1 MTIKFIYKDFQNY
14 YIKDM
19 LKERRYK
26 IEIDTASPAVSVLKD
41 VPTFRLWEFLRAYPE
56 YKKYADVNCNRPI
69 YVYKKCK
76 VGTTALWKLVD
87 ALTYSMGSCATNI
100 RRDAKDLKKNY
111 SVNIAT
117 GMYRY
122 LSWEMS
128 YDKKVKMYKLNS
140 LGEDLRYKLKREAYP
155 MEALT
160 KADYLQDKK
169 YKAALEASKKVLYD
183 YNNWDVERSLE
194 VLK

>member
-1 MTIKFIYKDFQNY
+1 MIKEK
-14 YIKDM
+14 
-19 LKERRYK
+19 RYK
-26 IEIDTASPAVSVLKD
+26 IEVDTSSPSVCVLGNLPYLNIWSF
-41 VPTFRLWEFLRAYPE
+41 VRAYPE
-56 YKKYADVNCNRPI
+56 YKKYADANCNRPI
-69 YVYKKCK
+69 TVYQKCK

-87 ALTYSMGSCATNI
+87 ALTYSMCSCSINI
-100 RRDAKDLKKNY
+100 RRDAKDLKSNFG
-111 SVNIAT
+111 VNIAT
-117 GMYRY
+117 GMYKY

-128 YDKKVKMYKLNS
+128 DVKKVKMYKLNS
-140 LGEDLRYKLKREAYP
+140 LGEDLRYKLKHEDYP

-169 YKAALEASKKVLYD
+169 YKAALEASKKVIYD

>member
-1 MTIKFIYKDFQNY
+1 MIKEK
-14 YIKDM
+14 
-19 LKERRYK
+19 RYK
-26 IEIDTASPAVSVLKD
+26 IEIDTDSPSVCVLKN
-41 VPTFRLWEFLRAYPE
+41 VPTLRLWEFLRAHPE
-56 YKKYADVNCNRPI
+56 YKKYANANCNWPI
-69 YVYKKCK
+69 VVYQKCK

-87 ALTYSMGSCATNI
+87 ALTYSMSGCPINI
-100 RRDAKDLKKNY
+100 RRDAKDLKRNF
-111 SVNIAT
+111 SVNIAS

-122 LSWEMS
+122 LTWEMS

-169 YKAALEASKKVLYD
+169 YKAALEMSKKVLYD
-183 YNNWDVERSLE
+183 YHNWDVERSLE

>member
-1 MTIKFIYKDFQNY
+1 MIKEK
-14 YIKDM
+14 
-19 LKERRYK
+19 RYK
-26 IEIDTASPAVSVLKD
+26 IEIDTGSPGVSVLKD
-41 VPTFRLWEFLRAYPE
+41 VPYHRLWEFLRAYPV

-69 YVYKKCK
+69 TVYQKCK

-87 ALTYSMGSCATNI
+87 ALTYSMCSCSTNI

-117 GMYRY
+117 DMYKY
-122 LSWEMS
+122 LTWEMS

-140 LGEDLRYKLKREAYP
+140 LGEDLRCKLKREDYP

-169 YKAALEASKKVLYD
+169 YKAALEMSKKVLYD

>member
-1 MTIKFIYKDFQNY
+1 MIKEK
-14 YIKDM
+14 
-19 LKERRYK
+19 RYK
-26 IEIDTASPAVSVLKD
+26 IEIDTDSPAVCVLGD
-41 VPTFRLWEFLRAYPE
+41 LPYLNIWRFVHAYPE
-56 YKKYADVNCNRPI
+56 YKKYTDMNCNRPI
-69 YVYKKCK
+69 TVYQKCK

-87 ALTYSMGSCATNI
+87 ALTYSMCSCSTNI
-100 RRDAKDLKKNY
+100 RRDAKDLKQNF
-111 SVNIAT
+111 SVNIAS

-122 LSWEMS
+122 LTWEMS

-140 LGEDLRYKLKREAYP
+140 LGEDLRYKLKHEAYP

-169 YKAALEASKKVLYD
+169 YKAALEMSKKVIYD
-183 YNNWDVERSLE
+183 YNNWDVENSLE

>member
-1 MTIKFIYKDFQNY
+1 MCGC
-14 YIKDM
+14 
-19 LKERRYK
+19 
-26 IEIDTASPAVSVLKD
+26 S
-41 VPTFRLWEFLRAYPE
+41 
-56 YKKYADVNCNRPI
+56 
-69 YVYKKCK
+69 
-76 VGTTALWKLVD
+76 
-87 ALTYSMGSCATNI
+87 TNI
-100 RRDAKDLKKNY
+100 RRDAKDLKKNF
-111 SVNIAT
+111 SVNIASD
-117 GMYRY
+117 MYRY
-122 LSWEMS
+122 LTWEMS

-169 YKAALEASKKVLYD
+169 YKAALEMSKKVLYD